1 MSLDGRDDLVVRV
14 ERSFERISRQRAT
27 RRPAT
32 GASLGT
38 APAVSVAP
46 AVPRPPAPLE
56 PLEPLCTVVA
66 ESRPDLAS
74 RLRRGL
80 ALRGIEAGV
89 LASATE
95 GRFTVVTTRLAAGAH
110 EDLRAL
116 AAELGARVS
125 STASWSSSS
134 AGSLAGSFA
143 GGNR

>member
-1 MSLDGRDDLVVRV
+1 VSLDGRDDLVVRV

-38 APAVSVAP
+38 APAESVAP

-56 PLEPLCTVVA
+56 PLCTVVA
-66 ESRPDLAS
+66 ESRPDLTS

-134 AGSLAGSFA
+134 AESLAGSFA

>member
-32 GASLGT
+32 GASLGG
-38 APAVSVAP
+38 APAVSVASAVARTP
-46 AVPRPPAPLE
+46 A

-80 ALRGIEAGV
+80 ASRGIEAGV

-95 GRFTVVTTRLAAGAH
+95 GRFTVVTTRLGAGAH
-110 EDLRAL
+110 EALRAL

-125 STASWSSSS
+125 VAGTGSASF
-134 AGSLAGSFA
+134 AGSLAASFA
-143 GGNR
+143 GGSR